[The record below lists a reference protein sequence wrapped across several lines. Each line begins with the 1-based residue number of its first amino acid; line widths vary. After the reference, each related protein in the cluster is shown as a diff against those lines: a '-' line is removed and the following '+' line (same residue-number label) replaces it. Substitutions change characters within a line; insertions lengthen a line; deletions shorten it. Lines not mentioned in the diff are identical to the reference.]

1 MNDTK
6 VFDQFAK
13 AAELE
18 FAINGISVYK
28 NGQYIYGK
36 ELDEA
41 FVENCLSLYCTSV
54 FKSASGCTLVTQLHF
69 NDSTIYIIALSSA
82 DPDTFDGKEAEYI
95 VSDIKK
101 IRERLGDS

>member
-1 MNDTK
+1 MNESK

-28 NGQYIYGK
+28 DGQHIYGK

-41 FVENCLSLYCTSV
+41 YIEKCLSLFCTSV
-54 FKSASGCTLVTQLHF
+54 FKSASGCTLVTQLHH
-69 NDSTIYIIALSSA
+69 NSSVYIIALSSA
-82 DPDTFDGKEAEYI
+82 DPDTFNGKEAEFI
-95 VSDIKK
+95 ITDIKK
-101 IRERLGDS
+101 LSGRLGDS

>member
-28 NGQYIYGK
+28 DGQHIYGK
-36 ELDEA
+36 EFDEA
-41 FVENCLSLYCTSV
+41 YIEKCLSLFCTSV
-54 FKSASGCTLVTQLHF
+54 FKSASGCILVTQLHH
-69 NDSTIYIIALSSA
+69 NGSVYIIALSSA
-82 DPDTFDGKEAEYI
+82 DPDTFDGKEAEFI
-95 VSDIKK
+95 INDIKK
-101 IRERLGDS
+101 LSGRLGDS

>member
-1 MNDTK
+1 MNESK
-6 VFDQFAK
+6 VFEQFSK

-18 FAINGISVYK
+18 FAINSISVYK

-41 FVENCLSLYCTSV
+41 FIEKCLSLYCTSV
-54 FKSASGCTLVTQLHF
+54 FKSASGCTLVTQLHY

-82 DPDTFDGKEAEYI
+82 DPDTFNGKEAEFI
-95 VSDIKK
+95 IADIKK
-101 IRERLGDS
+101 LSGRLGDS